1 VVQLDIYQASDFEDL
16 QITDIFV
23 TSITAATSIIRNI
36 KSERH
41 AIIATL
47 AGLPMVMAKA
57 TIWTGKQYDAVVDTF
72 SMHSG
77 CITKE
82 VHGGEWANSDT
93 ITDAVKLNHKCPKLC
108 SC

>member
-16 QITDIFV
+16 QITKTFV
-23 TSITAATSIIRNI
+23 TSTTAALSDVRNI

-41 AIIATL
+41 AIIVTL
-47 AGLPMVMAKA
+47 TGLPMVMARA

-77 CITKE
+77 CITKK

-93 ITDAVKLNHKCPKLC
+93 ITDAAELNHKCPKLC